1 MAEDRI
7 GGRVLIDEIIP
18 ARTARAYTLA
28 RGSVMR
34 VIDAEGQQA
43 ADVVAYN
50 LHRLEEALSTEIT
63 TVILRTTSPS
73 TGQTLYSTEW
83 NTMLTIVGDTVRTNY
98 LPGAIC
104 SDEANF
110 FRYGVR
116 GSLNCRDN
124 LAAAVGPWG
133 VTKQQVQG
141 ALGAFLNLKYWP
153 DGRTDILE
161 PISKP
166 GDYVELR
173 AEMDLLVAVSAC
185 PQELNACNAW
195 NPTSLGMLIYEPA
208 AAGTPSPTPG

>member
-1 MAEDRI
+1 MAEHRI
-7 GGRVLIDEIIP
+7 AGRVLIDEVIP

-73 TGQTLYSTEW
+73 TGQVLYSTEW
-83 NTMLTIVGDTVRTNY
+83 HPMLTIVSDTVRTNY

-104 SDEANF
+104 SDEANI

-116 GSLNCRDN
+116 GTVNCRDN
-124 LAAAVGPWG
+124 LAAAVAPWG

-166 GDYVELR
+166 GDYLELR

-195 NPTSLGMLIYEPA
+195 HPTSLGVVVYEPDA
-208 AAGTPSPTPG
+208 EGTRNQEP